1 LICRSGGCL
10 RKGRVI
16 ERAVEKTAISKAWVI
31 EKLVEN
37 VDRARR
43 VSWHTH
49 DNNERAR
56 TVYDQLAKQT
66 DYICYDIEV

>member
-1 LICRSGGCL
+1 M
-10 RKGRVI
+10 
-16 ERAVEKTAISKAWVI
+16 I